1 MKMKFDQLADDTRVW
16 IYQNKEIID
25 SETLAQVKDEIAAFV
40 QQWAAHNQPLAAFGD
55 VFHERFVV
63 LMVDERHNV
72 ASGCSIDSSVAFI
85 RHLESKF
92 GLDLFDRM
100 TFSYEKDQVVYTV
113 PSFRFAELY
122 RAGEI
127 NDNTLVFDNLVRTK
141 NELLNEWQKPLANSW
156 LSRFV

>member
-1 MKMKFDQLADDTRVW
+1 MKVEFDQLGNDTRVW
-16 IYQNKEIID
+16 IYQSKEIISGD
-25 SETLAQVKDEIAAFV
+25 ILEKVKAEIAAFV

-55 VFHERFVV
+55 VFHERFIV

-85 RHLESKF
+85 RHLEGTY

-113 PSFRFAELY
+113 PSDRFAELY

-127 NDNTLVFDNLVRTK
+127 NEETLVFDNLVKTK
-141 NELLNEWQKPLANSW
+141 NELLSEWQKPLGNSW